1 MIKILFPFL
10 GKIDR
15 ASLKID
21 ICLMENLK
29 C

>member
-1 MIKILFPFL
+1 MIKNLFPFL